1 MNLVTISLG
10 FLRMWKSILGEGER
24 EGEEKSFGEE
34 DYHNK
39 MKLFWD
45 AIPNEKLSEKIIMI
59 LMIIIKEG
67 CVKIY
72 LSSTKTVKKLIEWNY
87 SFLKRTIAMNRR
99 KW

>member
-1 MNLVTISLG
+1 MNLVTTSLG

-59 LMIIIKEG
+59 LMIIIKEVISRLKNV
-67 CVKIY
+67 CQHSFRDRY
-72 LSSTKTVKKLIEWNY
+72 KT
-87 SFLKRTIAMNRR
+87 
-99 KW
+99 